1 MSYPGKAKIQGLADR
16 AVNRLRE
23 DQLSN
28 KRERIKDRLSKGLYK
43 EEAKS
48 LASLMGMSEDEALK
62 LISNKS
68 MTPEQKI
75 ENYYD
80 LNQLKP
86 GLQQDVVR
94 AITSDLGVG
103 VAAGTTMTSGAA
115 GLIALMQAMQGAQDN
130 QVQREMPLQ

>member
-28 KRERIKDRLSKGLYK
+28 QRERIKDRLSKGLYK

>member
-1 MSYPGKAKIQGLADR
+1 MSYPGKAVIQGYADR
-16 AVNRLRE
+16 AINRLRE

-28 KRERIKDRLSKGLYK
+28 KRERVKDRLSKGQFE

-48 LASLMGMSEDEALK
+48 LASLMGMSEDEAMK

-68 MTPEQKI
+68 MTPEQKMDQ
-75 ENYYD
+75 YYD
-80 LNQLKP
+80 LTKLKP
-86 GLQQDVVR
+86 GVQQDLVR
-94 AITSDLGVG
+94 AFTSDVGVG

>member
-103 VAAGTTMTSGAA
+103 VVAGTTMTSGAA

>member
-1 MSYPGKAKIQGLADR
+1 MSYPGKAKIQGYADR
-16 AVNRLRE
+16 AINRLRE

-28 KRERIKDRLSKGLYK
+28 KRERVKDRLSKGLYK

>member
-1 MSYPGKAKIQGLADR
+1 MSYPGKVKIQGLADR

-23 DQLSN
+23 DQISN
-28 KRERIKDRLSKGLYK
+28 KRQRVKDRLSKGQFE

-103 VAAGTTMTSGAA
+103 VVAGTTMTSGAA

>member
-1 MSYPGKAKIQGLADR
+1 MNYPGRARIQEYAEGAIK
-16 AVNRLRE
+16 RLRE
-23 DQLSN
+23 DQISN
-28 KRERIKDRLSKGLYK
+28 KRQRVKERLSKGQFE

-48 LASLMGMSEDEALK
+48 LASLMGMDEKEALK

-75 ENYYD
+75 EKYYD

-86 GLQQDVVR
+86 GLQQDAVR

-115 GLIALMQAMQGAQDN
+115 GLIALMQAMQGAQGN
-130 QVQREMPLQ
+130 QIQRETPLQ

>member
-1 MSYPGKAKIQGLADR
+1 MIQGYADR

-68 MTPEQKI
+68 MTPDQKI

>member
-130 QVQREMPLQ
+130 KVQREMPLQ

>member
-1 MSYPGKAKIQGLADR
+1 MNYPGRARIQEYAEGAIK
-16 AVNRLRE
+16 RLRE
-23 DQLSN
+23 DQISN
-28 KRERIKDRLSKGLYK
+28 KRQRVKERLSKGQFE

-48 LASLMGMSEDEALK
+48 LASLMGMDEKEAMK

-68 MTPEQKI
+68 MTPDQKI
-75 ENYYD
+75 EQYYD
-80 LNQLKP
+80 FTKLKS
-86 GLQQDVVR
+86 GVQQDLVR
-94 AITSDLGVG
+94 AVTSDVGVG

>member
-1 MSYPGKAKIQGLADR
+1 MSYPGKAKIQGYADR
-16 AVNRLRE
+16 AINRLRE

>member
-1 MSYPGKAKIQGLADR
+1 MNYPGRARIQEYAEGAIK
-16 AVNRLRE
+16 RLRE
-23 DQLSN
+23 DQISN
-28 KRERIKDRLSKGLYK
+28 KRQRVKERLSKGQFE

-48 LASLMGMSEDEALK
+48 LASLMGMDEKEALK

-75 ENYYD
+75 EKYYD

-115 GLIALMQAMQGAQDN
+115 GLIALMQAMQGAQGN
-130 QVQREMPLQ
+130 QVQRETPLQ

>member
-75 ENYYD
+75 EKYYD

-86 GLQQDVVR
+86 GLQQDAVR
-94 AITSDLGVG
+94 AITSDVGVG

-115 GLIALMQAMQGAQDN
+115 GLIALMQAMQGAQGN
-130 QVQREMPLQ
+130 QIQRETPLQ

>member
-1 MSYPGKAKIQGLADR
+1 MSYPGKAKIQGYADR
-16 AVNRLRE
+16 AINRLRE

-28 KRERIKDRLSKGLYK
+28 KRERVKDRLSKGLYK

-48 LASLMGMSEDEALK
+48 LASLMGMSEDEAMK

-68 MTPEQKI
+68 MTPEQKMDQ
-75 ENYYD
+75 YYD
-80 LNQLKP
+80 FTKLKP
-86 GLQQDVVR
+86 GVQQDLVSAV
-94 AITSDLGVG
+94 TSDVGVG
-103 VAAGTTMTSGAA
+103 IAAGTTMTSGAA

>member
-1 MSYPGKAKIQGLADR
+1 MNYPGRARIQEYAER
-16 AVNRLRE
+16 AIKRLRE
-23 DQLSN
+23 DQISN
-28 KRERIKDRLSKGLYK
+28 KRQRVKERLSKGQFE

-48 LASLMGMSEDEALK
+48 LASLMGMDEKEALK

-75 ENYYD
+75 EKYYD

-86 GLQQDVVR
+86 GLQQDAVR
-94 AITSDLGVG
+94 AITSDVGVG

-115 GLIALMQAMQGAQDN
+115 GLIALMQAMQGAQGN
-130 QVQREMPLQ
+130 QIQRETPLQ

>member
-1 MSYPGKAKIQGLADR
+1 MNYPGKAKIQGYADR

-115 GLIALMQAMQGAQDN
+115 GLIALMNAMQGAQNN
-130 QVQREMPLQ
+130 QVQREAPLQ

>member
-1 MSYPGKAKIQGLADR
+1 MNYPGRARIQEYAEGAIK
-16 AVNRLRE
+16 RLRE
-23 DQLSN
+23 DQISN
-28 KRERIKDRLSKGLYK
+28 KRQRVKERLSKGQFE

-48 LASLMGMSEDEALK
+48 LASLMGMDEKEALK

-75 ENYYD
+75 EKYYD

-86 GLQQDVVR
+86 GLQQDAVR
-94 AITSDLGVG
+94 AITSDVGVG

-115 GLIALMQAMQGAQDN
+115 GLIALMQAMQGAQGN
-130 QVQREMPLQ
+130 QIQRETPLQ

>member
-1 MSYPGKAKIQGLADR
+1 MSYPGKAKIQGYADR
-16 AVNRLRE
+16 AINRLRE

-28 KRERIKDRLSKGLYK
+28 KRERVKDRLSKGLYK

-75 ENYYD
+75 EKYYD

>member
-1 MSYPGKAKIQGLADR
+1 MNYPGKAKIQGYADR

-86 GLQQDVVR
+86 GLQQDAVR
-94 AITSDLGVG
+94 AITSDVGVG

-115 GLIALMQAMQGAQDN
+115 GLIALMQAMQGAKGN
-130 QVQREMPLQ
+130 QIQREMPLQ

>member
-1 MSYPGKAKIQGLADR
+1 MNYPGRARIQEYAEGAIK
-16 AVNRLRE
+16 RLRE
-23 DQLSN
+23 DQISN
-28 KRERIKDRLSKGLYK
+28 KRQRVKERLSKGQFE

-48 LASLMGMSEDEALK
+48 LASLMGMDQKEAMK
-62 LISNKS
+62 LIGNKS